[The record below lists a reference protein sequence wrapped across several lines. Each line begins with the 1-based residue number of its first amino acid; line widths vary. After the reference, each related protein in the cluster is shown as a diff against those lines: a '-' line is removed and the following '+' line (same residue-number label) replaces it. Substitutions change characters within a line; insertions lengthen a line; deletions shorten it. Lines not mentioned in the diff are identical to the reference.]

1 MSSFGFF
8 LKGVILTKDNL
19 VKHIWRV
26 DGSRFRNKNET
37 IQHVF
42 FDSTCITFSLEGVC
56 NHSVYIHQLDLLIL
70 FNLWV

>member
-42 FDSTCITFSLEGVC
+42 FDSTCITFSLECV
-56 NHSVYIHQLDLLIL
+56 
-70 FNLWV
+70 